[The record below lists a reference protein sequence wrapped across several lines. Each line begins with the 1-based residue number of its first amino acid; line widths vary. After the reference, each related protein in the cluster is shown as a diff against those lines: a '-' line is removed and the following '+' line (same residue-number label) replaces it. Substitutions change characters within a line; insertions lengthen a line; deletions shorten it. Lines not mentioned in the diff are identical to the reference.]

1 MQHLIKQEQFEIE
14 VLERLNSK
22 QLLKHL
28 VFCGGTMLRLCYGLN
43 RFSVDLD
50 FWLIRKINVKKFFN
64 EVKKSLEQFYTVS
77 DAENK
82 FYTLLYEIKHKNF
95 PRCLKIE
102 IRKESKKVQTEKV
115 IAYSRYANSQVLL
128 TAVSLKDMMVAKT
141 EVFIQRKEIRDV
153 FDIEFLLKK
162 GITLPDDDMVLKKVN
177 DVIDSLTKKNYT
189 VKLGSLLENDQRKYY
204 ISENFKIL
212 KLAIKEKLNK

>member
-1 MQHLIKQEQFEIE
+1 
-14 VLERLNSK
+14 
-22 QLLKHL
+22 
-28 VFCGGTMLRLCYGLN
+28 MLRLCYGLN